1 MGWKVRELRWKACQR
16 STFLALFSSVC
27 LWIHAETDQTL
38 DPKKNRHETRDF
50 EKVDHQG
57 ELSHP
62 LSDSEWRLL
71 DARTLEELYF
81 IDNIFE
87 RSAAL
92 YIYLQ
97 DTDEVEMQG
106 HLRNVEAFDSER
118 RRGGPFDIFVA
129 RYADL
134 NPRATFEYLDSQGE
148 RFVYQF
154 SSVLF
159 HVWGRNN
166 LNEAVQ
172 FVETLPFPLRQ
183 SCARTILRVRDD
195 LSRDEL
201 DHIALRLG
209 VDDSWAQIKT
219 SRESSDPG
227 FDPARSIEVL
237 LANASE
243 HEIFMEI
250 DRIVKEWVETDPQ
263 AAFDFIDASIESQER
278 RTQLMKRAL
287 DELAKSDPGSALDL
301 VQGVARADRDK
312 LAEGILESWMAKDK
326 ASAFAAIE
334 AISNTRLKIGAL
346 RFFLVQIAES
356 DPHLGYEY
364 MVSSSTEND
373 VLRHDVLTALSKVS
387 PRQAVRLLGTFDSS
401 SMAKVAAQ
409 SVVGHWCS
417 GNLNECI
424 AWYEAEAS
432 ENMKKDVIRQVVLSF
447 ASQDVSEATQWVNSR
462 AVGID
467 EELRESLM
475 KLVRSFDIYKTLQ
488 N

>member
-195 LSRDEL
+195 ISRDEL

-209 VDDSWAQIKT
+209 VNDRWSHIKT
-219 SRESSDPG
+219 SRESNDPG
-227 FDPARSIEVL
+227 FEPARSIEML

-243 HEIFMEI
+243 HEIFAEI
-250 DRIVKEWVETDPQ
+250 DRIVKDWVETDPQ
-263 AAFDFIDASIESQER
+263 AAFDFVDASIESRNR
-278 RTQLMKRAL
+278 RTKLMDRAL
-287 DELAKSDPGSALDL
+287 HKLAKSDPASALDL
-301 VQGVARADRDK
+301 VQDVARADRDK
-312 LAEGILESWMAKDK
+312 LAESVLKSWMAIDEIGT
-326 ASAFAAIE
+326 FAAIE
-334 AISNTRLKIGAL
+334 AVSNTRLKIGAI
-346 RFFLVQIAES
+346 RFFLTQIADS
-356 DPHLGYEY
+356 DPHSAYKY
-364 MVSSSTEND
+364 MVSSSIEND
-373 VLRHDVLTALSKVS
+373 VLRHDVLTELSKVS
-387 PRQAVRLLGTFDSS
+387 PRQAVGLLATFDSS

-417 GNLNECI
+417 GKLNDCI
-424 AWYEAEAS
+424 AWYESEAS
-432 ENMKKDVIRQVVLSF
+432 ENMKKTVIRQVVLSY
-447 ASQDVSEATQWVNSR
+447 ASQDVNEAAQWVNSR
-462 AVGID
+462 AAGID

-475 KLVRSFDIYKTLQ
+475 ALVRSFDFYKTLP